1 MPKYYIKCGTLE
13 LIRDS
18 EFGPVETAINALY
31 DSNKFDT
38 LDEYFYI
45 DERGMRDYV
54 TAQPDTNVLS
64 LKIIAKL
71 AGWTLGK
78 DDASD

>member
-18 EFGPVETAINALY
+18 KFGPIEVAINALY

-71 AGWTLGK
+71 AGWTLGNDK
-78 DDASD
+78 DD

>member
-18 EFGPVETAINALY
+18 EFGPIEVAINALY

-45 DERGMRDYV
+45 DERGMYDYS
-54 TAQPDTNVLS
+54 TAKPDTTVIS
-64 LKIIAKL
+64 LRKVAKL
-71 AGWTLGK
+71 SGWTLGK

>member
-18 EFGPVETAINALY
+18 EFGPVEVAINALY

-71 AGWTLGK
+71 AGWTLGNDK
-78 DDASD
+78 DD